1 MDKLG
6 FEKIRDRID
15 TDDIDLRENYRRET
29 YKLVKEL
36 AEDEEDDRL
45 IMLKGMR
52 KVGKTVILKQ
62 LTVDL
67 DKTLYLDASV
77 SEDLDW
83 IVNYGYEIR
92 QLIRKGEA
100 IKQPAGKCQG
110 IRKGEVKYLIIDEVS
125 RIADISKVRR
135 LYDSC
140 PE

>member
-1 MDKLG
+1 MDKLV

-92 QLIRKGEA
+92 QLIRKGE
-100 IKQPAGKCQG
+100 
-110 IRKGEVKYLIIDEVS
+110 VKYLIIDEVS